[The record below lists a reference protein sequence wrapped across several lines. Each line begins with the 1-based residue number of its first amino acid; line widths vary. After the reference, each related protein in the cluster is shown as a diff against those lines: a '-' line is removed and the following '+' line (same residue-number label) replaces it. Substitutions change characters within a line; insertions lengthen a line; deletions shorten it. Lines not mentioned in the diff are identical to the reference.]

1 LQSIFV
7 NLKNN
12 EIVVI
17 IFKKK
22 RVSRMITNTE
32 LEYKGDLYPSEIV
45 SFKQEGDSVYFHT
58 DNSVILKL
66 TVLRDSMIR
75 FRYTTKGYFSNDFSY
90 AIDKSHSHGYNF
102 LEVTEDNHHY
112 QIKTS
117 KVQCRIQKIDM
128 RVSIYDLNENVLLE
142 DELGFHWEESY
153 EYGGNIVK
161 MSKASKD
168 GECFYG
174 LGDKATQLNLKGK
187 RVENFATDQYAFSKD
202 QEPLYKVVPFYIGLQ
217 KKESYGIFFD
227 NTFRTYF
234 DFCHER
240 RNVTSFWAEGGEM
253 NYYFI
258 YGPLMQDVVT
268 TYTDLTGKPELP
280 PLWALGYHQC
290 KWSYYPESN
299 VKEVAAKFRELQIP
313 CDAIYLDIDYMD
325 GFRCFIWNKNYFPDP
340 KRMVAEL
347 AEDGFK
353 TIVIIDPGIKIDKE
367 YSIYKEALEKDYF
380 CKRADGPFMKGKVWP
395 GECNFPDYTNPEVR
409 EWWAGLFKELISDIG
424 VKGVWNDMNEPAVM
438 EVPNKTFPMDVRHN
452 YDGNPCSHRKAHNI
466 YGTQMARATYHGVKR
481 FAYPKRPFV
490 ITRSAYAGAQRYTS
504 SWTGDNV
511 ASWEHLWI
519 ANIQVQRMCISG
531 MGFTG
536 SDIGGFAE
544 QPSGELYARWIQLG
558 VFHPFCRTHSSGDHG
573 DQEPW
578 AFDEEVIDI
587 TRKFVNLRYQLLPYL
602 YTMFWQYIEEGIPML
617 KPLVYY
623 DQDDTQTHY
632 RNDEFIFGNQI
643 LVCPI
648 LEPNSLGR
656 RMYIPN
662 GQWYNYWTNEFIS
675 GGKEIWVD
683 TKFDQIPIFVKAGA
697 IIPKYPVQQYVGE
710 KEITELTLDLYF
722 NEGKEKSEIYE
733 DAQDG
738 YDYKKGRYSL
748 LSLQTIGKEKELIVQ
763 LHKEG
768 KYITSYSTF
777 KINLFGLPF
786 SVKEIEID
794 NVKIDFDR
802 KSLDK
807 ENYLIIDKEFTE
819 LHIIGN

>member
-1 LQSIFV
+1 
-7 NLKNN
+7 
-12 EIVVI
+12 
-17 IFKKK
+17 
-22 RVSRMITNTE
+22 MITNTE
-32 LEYKGDLYPSEIV
+32 LEFKGDLYPSKIV
-45 SFKQEGDSVYFHT
+45 SFEHDADSVYFHT
-58 DNSVILKL
+58 GNSVILKV
-66 TVLRDSMIR
+66 TVLRDSVIR
-75 FRYTTKGYFSNDFSY
+75 FRYTTKGYFSKDFSY
-90 AIDKSHSHGYNF
+90 AIDKSYSQGYNF
-102 LEVTEDNHHY
+102 LDVTEEAEFY
-112 QIKTS
+112 KIQTS
-117 KVQCRIQKIDM
+117 KVKCLIQKRDL
-128 RVSIYDLNENVLLE
+128 RVSVLDLNDNILLE

-174 LGDKATQLNLKGK
+174 LGDKATQMNLKGK
-187 RVENFATDQYAFSKD
+187 RLENFATDQYAFQKD

-217 KKESYGIFFD
+217 NKQAYGIFFD
-227 NTFRTYF
+227 NTFRTFF

-240 RNVTSFWAEGGEM
+240 RNVTSFWSEGGEM

-258 YGPLMQDVVT
+258 YGPQMEDVVT
-268 TYTDLTGKPELP
+268 SYTDLTGKPELP

-299 VKEVAAKFRELQIP
+299 VKEVAAKFRELKIP
-313 CDAIYLDIDYMD
+313 CDAIYLDIDYME
-325 GFRCFIWNKNYFPDP
+325 GFRCFTWNKEYFPDP

-353 TIVIIDPGIKIDKE
+353 TVVIIDPGIKIDRE
-367 YSIYKEALEKDYF
+367 YSVYKEALEKDYF
-380 CKRADGPFMKGKVWP
+380 CKRADGPYMKGKVWP

-409 EWWAGLFKELISDIG
+409 EWWAGLFKELILDIG

-438 EVPNKTFPMDVRHN
+438 EVPNKTFPMDVRHD

-481 FAYPKRPFV
+481 FAYPKRPFI
-490 ITRSAYAGAQRYTS
+490 ITRSAYAGAQRYSS

-511 ASWEHLWI
+511 ATWEHLWI
-519 ANIQVQRMCISG
+519 ANIQVQRMSISG

-544 QPSGELYARWIQLG
+544 QPSGELYTRWIQLG

-573 DQEPW
+573 EQEPW

-602 YTMFWQYIEEGIPML
+602 YTMFWQYIEAGVPML

-623 DQDDTQTHY
+623 DQEDTQTHY

-648 LEPNSLGR
+648 LEPNATGR
-656 RMYIPN
+656 RMYIPR
-662 GQWYNYWTNEFIS
+662 GEWYNYWTNNLVT

-683 TKFDQIPIFVKAGA
+683 TKYDEIPVFVKAGSV
-697 IIPKYPVQQYVGE
+697 IPKYPVQQYVGE
-710 KEITELTLDLYF
+710 LEFDELTLDLYYK
-722 NEGKEKSEIYE
+722 EGKEKSVVYE

-738 YDYKKGRYSL
+738 YDYKKGRYSF
-748 LSLQTIGKEKELIVQ
+748 LSFQVTGKEKELHIQ

-768 KYITSYSTF
+768 KYDTPYSNY
-777 KINLFGLPF
+777 KINLIGLPF
-786 SVKEIEID
+786 KVTSIEID
-794 NVKIDFDR
+794 NEKVDTDVEALDR
-802 KSLDK
+802 D
-807 ENYLIIDKEFTE
+807 NYLIVDKEFNVLYIT
-819 LHIIGN
+819 GK

>member
-1 LQSIFV
+1 
-7 NLKNN
+7 
-12 EIVVI
+12 
-17 IFKKK
+17 
-22 RVSRMITNTE
+22 MITNTE
-32 LEYKGDLYPSEIV
+32 LEYKGDLYPSKIV
-45 SFKQEGDSVYFHT
+45 SFKLEGDSIYFNT
-58 DNSVILKL
+58 DNSVVLKV
-66 TVLRDSMIR
+66 TILRDSLLR
-75 FRYTTKGYFSNDFSY
+75 FRFTTKGYFSNDFSY
-90 AIDKSHSHGYNF
+90 AIDKTQLHGYNF
-102 LEVTEDNHHY
+102 LEISEEPDYY
-112 QIKTS
+112 QIVTS
-117 KVQCRIQKIDM
+117 KIKCVIQKLDM
-128 RVSIYDLNENVLLE
+128 RKSIYDLKGNILLE

-174 LGDKATQLNLKGK
+174 LGDKATQMNLKGK
-187 RVENFATDQYAFSKD
+187 RLENFATDQYAFQKD

-217 KKESYGIFFD
+217 NKQAYGIFFD
-227 NTFRTYF
+227 NTFRTFF

-253 NYYFI
+253 NYYFF
-258 YGPLMQDVVT
+258 YGPKMQDVVT

-290 KWSYYPESN
+290 KWSYYPERN

-313 CDAIYLDIDYMD
+313 CDAIYLDIDYME
-325 GFRCFIWNKNYFPDP
+325 GFRCFTWNKEYFPDP
-340 KRMVAEL
+340 KRMIAEL

-353 TIVIIDPGIKIDKE
+353 TVVIIDPGIKIDKE
-367 YSIYKEALEKDYF
+367 YAVYKEALEKDYF
-380 CKRADGPFMKGKVWP
+380 CKRADGPYMKGKVWP

-409 EWWAGLFKELISDIG
+409 EWWAGLFKELVSEIG

-438 EVPNKTFPMDVRHN
+438 EVPNKTFPMDVRHD

-511 ASWEHLWI
+511 ATWEHLWV
-519 ANIQVQRMCISG
+519 ANIQVQRMSISG

-578 AFDEEVIDI
+578 AFDDEVIDI
-587 TRKFVNLRYQLLPYL
+587 TRKFVSLRYQLLPYL
-602 YTMFWQYIEEGIPML
+602 YTMFYQYIEEGIPML
-617 KPLVYY
+617 KPLVYF
-623 DQDDTQTHY
+623 DQDDIQTHY
-632 RNDEFIFGNQI
+632 RNDEFVFGNQI

-648 LEPNSLGR
+648 LEPNGIGR
-656 RMYIPN
+656 RMYIPR
-662 GQWYNYWTNEFIS
+662 GQWYNYWTNNMVK
-675 GGKEIWVD
+675 GGKEMWVD
-683 TKFDQIPIFVKAGA
+683 TQFDEIPVFIKAGSV
-697 IIPKYPVQQYVGE
+697 IPKYPVQQYVGE
-710 KEITELTLDLYF
+710 LDFEELILDLYYKA
-722 NEGKEKSEIYE
+722 GKEKSVVYE

-738 YDYKKGRYSL
+738 YDYKKGRYSFL
-748 LSLQTIGKEKELIVQ
+748 TFRVTGKEKEINIQ
-763 LHKEG
+763 LHKDG
-768 KYITSYSTF
+768 KYETSYSKY
-777 KINLFGLPF
+777 KINLIGLPF
-786 SVKEIEID
+786 KVKSIEID
-794 NVKIDFDR
+794 NEEVSFDSFAFEIN
-802 KSLDK
+802 K
-807 ENYLIIDKEFTE
+807 YLIVDKEFNV
-819 LHIIGN
+819 LHITGE

>member
-1 LQSIFV
+1 
-7 NLKNN
+7 
-12 EIVVI
+12 
-17 IFKKK
+17 
-22 RVSRMITNTE
+22 MITNTE
-32 LEYKGDLYPSEIV
+32 LEYKGDLYPTQIV
-45 SFKQEGDSVYFHT
+45 AFEHDVDSVLFYT
-58 DNSVILKL
+58 DNSVILKI
-66 TVLRDSMIR
+66 TVLRDSLIR

-102 LEVTEDNHHY
+102 LEVTESEEYY

-117 KVQCRIQKIDM
+117 KVVCRIQKIDM
-128 RVSIYDLNENVLLE
+128 RVSIFDLNDNVILE

-153 EYGGNIVK
+153 EYGGNIIK

-187 RVENFATDQYAFSKD
+187 RLENFATDQYAFQKE

-217 KKESYGIFFD
+217 NKNSYGIFFD
-227 NTFRTYF
+227 NTFRSFF

-253 NYYFI
+253 NYYFF
-258 YGPLMQDVVT
+258 YGPQMQDVVT
-268 TYTDLTGKPELP
+268 SYTDLTGKPELP

-299 VKEVAAKFRELQIP
+299 VKEVAAKFRELKIP
-313 CDAIYLDIDYMD
+313 CDAIYLDIDYME
-325 GFRCFIWNKNYFPDP
+325 GFRCFTWNKEYFPDP

-347 AEDGFK
+347 AADGFK
-353 TIVIIDPGIKIDKE
+353 TVVIIDPGIKIDKK

-380 CKRADGPFMKGKVWP
+380 CKRADGPYMKGKVWP
-395 GECNFPDYTNPEVR
+395 GECNFPDYTNPQVR

-438 EVPNKTFPMDVRHN
+438 EVPNKTFPMDVRHD

-481 FAYPKRPFV
+481 FAYPKRPFI
-490 ITRSAYAGAQRYTS
+490 ITRSAYSGAQRYTS

-511 ASWEHLWI
+511 ATWEHLWI
-519 ANIQVQRMCISG
+519 ANIQVQRMSLSG

-544 QPSGELYARWIQLG
+544 QPSGELYVRWIQLG

-573 DQEPW
+573 NQEPW
-578 AFDEEVIDI
+578 AFDDEVIDI
-587 TRKFVNLRYQLLPYL
+587 TRKFVSLRYQLLPYL
-602 YTMFWQYIEEGIPML
+602 YTMFWQYIEQGIPML
-617 KPLVYY
+617 KPLVYF
-623 DQDDTQTHY
+623 DQEDTQTHY
-632 RNDEFIFGNQI
+632 RNDEFVFGNQI
-643 LVCPI
+643 VVCPI
-648 LEPNSLGR
+648 LEPNSIGR
-656 RMYIPN
+656 RMYLPR
-662 GQWYNYWTNEFIS
+662 GKYYNYWTNEHIE

-683 TKFDQIPIFVKAGA
+683 AKFDQIPIFIKAGA

-710 KEITELTLDLYF
+710 LEFDELTLDMYYK
-722 NEGKEKSEIYE
+722 EGKEKSLVYE

-738 YDYKKGRYSL
+738 YDYKKGRFSL
-748 LSLQTIGKEKELIVQ
+748 LSFQSTGKPKELIVQ
-763 LHKEG
+763 LHKDG
-768 KYITSYSTF
+768 KFDTNYTKYR
-777 KINLFGLPF
+777 INVIGLPF
-786 SVKEIEID
+786 KVKKIEID
-794 NVKIDFDR
+794 NVEVVFD
-802 KSLDK
+802 KKAFEKDK
-807 ENYLIIDKEFTE
+807 FLIVDKEFTE
-819 LHIIGN
+819 LHFIGL

>member
-1 LQSIFV
+1 
-7 NLKNN
+7 
-12 EIVVI
+12 
-17 IFKKK
+17 
-22 RVSRMITNTE
+22 MITNTE
-32 LEYKGDLYPSEIV
+32 LQYRGDLYPSRIV
-45 SFKQEGDSVYFHT
+45 SFKHDADSVFFYT
-58 DNSVILKL
+58 DNNVILKV
-66 TVLRDSMIR
+66 TVIRDSLIR
-75 FRYTTKGYFSNDFSY
+75 FRFTTKGYFSNDFSY
-90 AIDKSHSHGYNF
+90 AIDKNHSQGYNF
-102 LEVTEDNHHY
+102 LEVSENETYY
-112 QIKTS
+112 QIQTS
-117 KVQCRIQKIDM
+117 KVQCRIQKLDL
-128 RVSIYDLNENVLLE
+128 RLSIFDLDGNVILE

-187 RVENFATDQYAFSKD
+187 RLENFATDQYAFQKD

-217 KKESYGIFFD
+217 NKQSYGIFFD
-227 NTFRTYF
+227 NTFRTFF
-234 DFCHER
+234 DFCQER

-258 YGPLMQDVVT
+258 YGPQMQEVVT

-280 PLWALGYHQC
+280 PMWTLGYHQC

-299 VKEVAAKFRELQIP
+299 VKEITAKFRELKIP

-325 GFRCFIWNKNYFPDP
+325 GFRCFTWNKDYFPDP

-353 TIVIIDPGIKIDKE
+353 TVVIIDPGIKIDKN
-367 YSIYKEALEKDYF
+367 YSVYKEALEKDYF
-380 CKRADGPFMKGKVWP
+380 CKRADGPYMKGKVWP
-395 GECNFPDYTNPEVR
+395 GECNFPDFTNPEVR

-438 EVPNKTFPMDVRHN
+438 EVPNKTFPMDVRHD

-481 FAYPKRPFV
+481 FTYPKRPFI
-490 ITRSAYAGAQRYTS
+490 ITRSAYSGAQRYSS

-511 ASWEHLWI
+511 ATWEHLWI
-519 ANIQVQRMCISG
+519 ANIQMQRMSISG

-578 AFDEEVIDI
+578 AFDEEVINI

-602 YTMFWQYIEEGIPML
+602 YTMFWQYIEEGVPML
-617 KPLVYY
+617 KPLVYF
-623 DQDDTQTHY
+623 DQEDTQTHY
-632 RNDEFIFGNQI
+632 RNDEFVFGNQI

-648 LEPNSLGR
+648 LEPNALGR
-656 RMYIPN
+656 RMYFPK
-662 GQWYNYWTNEFIS
+662 GEWYNYWTNALVP
-675 GGKEIWVD
+675 GGKEMWVD
-683 TKFDQIPIFVKAGA
+683 TQFDEIPLFVKAGA
-697 IIPKYPVQQYVGE
+697 IVPKYPVQQYVGE
-710 KEITELTLDLYF
+710 LEFDELTLDIYYK
-722 NEGKEKSEIYE
+722 EGKEKSVVYE

-748 LSLQTIGKEKELIVQ
+748 LSFQMTGKANKLIIQ
-763 LHKEG
+763 LHKVG
-768 KYITSYSTF
+768 KFETNYS
-777 KINLFGLPF
+777 KYKLNLIGLPF
-786 SVKEIEID
+786 KIKSL
-794 NVKIDFDR
+794 KIDSEKVTF
-802 KSLDK
+802 DK
-807 ENYLIIDKEFTE
+807 EAFEVDNYLIVAKEFAV
-819 LHIIGN
+819 LQLIGE